1 LDICYFRDTDFNCG
15 FNCKVRIL
23 MLGDKVMKLNFG
35 CGTRELP
42 GNWVNVDKTSNSN
55 VDVVHDLNVFP
66 YPFDD
71 NSVGFIYMNHVLEH
85 LKEPYDV
92 VVECHR
98 ILKPGGLLE
107 IIVPHKN
114 HLSAYDIAHPRLFTE
129 RSLSHLNHSG
139 VSSLQCKPLFKEV
152 VCHVKRVIPTP
163 WGYLNG
169 FNLYKNAIGIG
180 IRSEIRWVLQKN
192 MEI

>member
-1 LDICYFRDTDFNCG
+1 M
-15 FNCKVRIL
+15 KE
-23 MLGDKVMKLNFG
+23 KKLNLG
-35 CGTRELP
+35 SGARKLS
-42 GNWVNVDKTSNSN
+42 GDWINVDKTPHEN

-71 NSVGFIYMNHVLEH
+71 NSVGFICMNHVLEH

-92 VVECHR
+92 AVECHR
-98 ILKPGGLLE
+98 ILKPGGSFE

-114 HLSAYDIAHPRLFTE
+114 HLSAYDVAHPRLFTE
-129 RSLSHLNHSG
+129 RSMCHLTGVGKDTNKRVHDEKELSG
-139 VSSLQCKPLFKEV
+139 SSLQGNPLFKMV
-152 VCHVKRVIPTP
+152 VCEVKRLIPTP

-180 IRSEIRWVLQKN
+180 IRAEIRWVLMK
-192 MEI
+192 MEVD